1 MTHWDLLI
9 DKTNL
14 TRSEM
19 APAPALGIADLKD
32 GEVLLAVERFALT
45 ANNVTYG
52 AMGDAFGYWRFFPA
66 PEGMGRIPVWGF
78 ATVEASKAEGIEQG
92 LRLFGYL
99 PMSSHF
105 VARLVRTRGG
115 LVDAAEHRA
124 ELPPTYNQYAE
135 APADASDDHRA
146 LLRPL
151 FMTSWLIDD
160 FLSDQKDFGA
170 QTVILTSASSKTAL
184 GLAWAL
190 HRRGLKVVGLTSPGN
205 TAFLQGLGL
214 FDQVLTYDDAGSLTA
229 SGPAVLVDFAGNR
242 AVIGAIHKRLGDQ
255 LVHSAVVG
263 ATHWQ
268 APPALGEDSLP
279 GPKPVLFFAPDQIR
293 KRAKEWGAEALDTR
307 FRAAM
312 GAFIADNAWLTLE
325 TAQGPEGLQTVW
337 SKVVSGEA
345 RPDVGYIVAL

>member
-9 DKTNL
+9 DKADL
-14 TRSEM
+14 TRSELAT
-19 APAPALGIADLKD
+19 APATTSSDLKD

-78 ATVEASKAEGIEQG
+78 ATVEASRAEGVEPG

-115 LVDAAEHRA
+115 LVDAAEHRS
-124 ELPPTYNQYAE
+124 ELPPTYNQYVE
-135 APADASDDHRA
+135 APADPSDDYRA

-160 FLSDQKDFGA
+160 FLADQADFGA
-170 QTVILTSASSKTAL
+170 QAIILTSASSKTAL

-205 TAFLQGLGL
+205 TAFLEGLGL
-214 FDQVLTYDDAGSLTA
+214 FDRVLSYADTQTLETD
-229 SGPAVLVDFAGNR
+229 GPVALVDFAGNR
-242 AVIGAIHKRLGDQ
+242 AVIGAIHHRLGDK

-268 APPALGEDSLP
+268 APSAQGEDSLP

-293 KRAKEWGAEALDTR
+293 KRAKEWGAEVLDTR

-312 GAFIADNAWLTLE
+312 EAFVEDNSWLKLE
-325 TAQGPEGLQTVW
+325 TAQGAEGLQTIW
-337 SKVVSGEA
+337 NKVVSGEA
-345 RPDVGYIVAL
+345 RPEVGYIVAL